1 MVVRGEKHPMARL
14 TEALVLAMRSRRRE
28 GALYRE
34 IAHEFEFPTLT
45 VDDAV
50 RGVTWS
56 HI

>member
-34 IAHEFEFPTLT
+34 IAHEFGFPKLT
-45 VDDAV
+45 VYDAV